1 MSILCSLIGHK
12 YGEEQIEERQEEQNG
27 KTAVIEISKKECVR
41 CQEVKENR
49 MNTSITH
56 QNSGEQDETNSRD
69 TVSRDTNSGMNQ
81 SKDETTATTGDD
93 KDDVFRSAGYTSSE
107 TDIIEGEADGGVI
120 LEESDDDT
128 TSSTSNEL
136 EDSSSGLESKPRRQ
150 NPRTAADDE
159 GVHRLNQDD
168 ENQDNQK
175 TTEFRII
182 CESCTFS
189 KVQTDT
195 SRRSGDLCPECGS
208 WLEVKELKDTDT
220 SEL

>member
-12 YGEEQIEERQEEQNG
+12 YGEETVEERQEEQNG
-27 KTAVIEISKKECVR
+27 KTAVIEISKKSCVR
-41 CQEVKENR
+41 CQDVKENR

-56 QNSGEQDETNSRD
+56 QSSGNQNESN
-69 TVSRDTNSGMNQ
+69 VKDTN
-81 SKDETTATTGDD
+81 SKDETRDRTRGVSSGTVD
-93 KDDVFRSAGYTSSE
+93 KNESDDVFRSAGYTSTE
-107 TDIIEGEADGGVI
+107 KDIIEDEADGGVI
-120 LEESDDDT
+120 LESNDETTNSGSEELSQSTSGLDDG
-128 TSSTSNEL
+128 TSSQS
-136 EDSSSGLESKPRRQ
+136 
-150 NPRTAADDE
+150 PRTADDDE

-168 ENQDNQK
+168 KNEEEK

-195 SRRSGDLCPECGS
+195 SRRSGDLCPSCGS

>member
-12 YGEEQIEERQEEQNG
+12 YGEETVEERQEEQNG
-27 KTAVIEISKKECVR
+27 KTAVIEISKKECTR
-41 CQEVKENR
+41 CQDVKENR

-56 QNSGEQDETNSRD
+56 QSSGVQNESNVRD
-69 TVSRDTNSGMNQ
+69 TESR
-81 SKDETTATTGDD
+81 DETTGKTQGLGSDASNTTES
-93 KDDVFRSAGYTSSE
+93 DDVFRSAGYTSTE

-120 LEESDDDT
+120 LDSNDETTNSSSEESNQPTYGLDDET
-128 TSSTSNEL
+128 GSQT
-136 EDSSSGLESKPRRQ
+136 
-150 NPRTAADDE
+150 PRTADDDE
-159 GVHRLNQDD
+159 GVYRLNQEDKND
-168 ENQDNQK
+168 EEEK

-195 SRRSGDLCPECGS
+195 SRRSGDLCPNCGS

>member
-1 MSILCSLIGHK
+1 MSILCSLIGHN
-12 YGEEQIEERQEEQNG
+12 YGEETIEERQEEQNG

-41 CQEVKENR
+41 CQDVKENR

-56 QNSGEQDETNSRD
+56 QSSGVQNESSVKDTNSRNETKDRTRDVSSD
-69 TVSRDTNSGMNQ
+69 TVG
-81 SKDETTATTGDD
+81 TTESD
-93 KDDVFRSAGYTSSE
+93 DDVFRSAGYTSTE
-107 TDIIEGEADGGVI
+107 KDIIDGEADGGVI
-120 LEESDDDT
+120 LESNNETKNSGSENLNQSTSNLDDT
-128 TSSTSNEL
+128 TS
-136 EDSSSGLESKPRRQ
+136 RQ
-150 NPRTAADDE
+150 SPRTADEDE

-168 ENQDNQK
+168 ENEEKK

-189 KVQTDT
+189 KVQTDS
-195 SRRSGDLCPECGS
+195 SRRSGDLCPSCGS